1 MPCASGGGAGAVHG
15 ARHPRASRRHD
26 DAGQLGPGGGLHP
39 SARAKRSA
47 ASSAEDFSVWSDA
60 IRLSSQVFGI
70 VTMLSVF
77 ATQRFG
83 NPSRL
88 PSGTS
93 VGIPRVVVEISTT
106 AMDART
112 A

>member
-1 MPCASGGGAGAVHG
+1 MLPLSEHL
-15 ARHPRASRRHD
+15 PRALPPDSAVAFSSALPH
-26 DAGQLGPGGGLHP
+26 L
-39 SARAKRSA
+39 SARAKRRA
-47 ASSAEDFSVWSDA
+47 ASSAADFSVWRDA

-70 VTMLSVF
+70 VTMLSAF

-83 NPSRL
+83 KPSRL

-106 AMDART
+106 VMDART